1 MLTVHGTLLERLVSM
16 FDLMPR
22 PQYRL
27 ARPPLV
33 QALAQVRYPLRARL
47 QTLDGVAPVQDR
59 LEPLFPYMAEQH
71 VQQVSL
77 LVGPGGPAQ
86 AESQT
91 SRSWRFTDDAGWAL
105 SLAADVA
112 TLSVG
117 PQYGS
122 FEDFAQRFRGIL
134 SALAEAGGVTRCD
147 RLGVRYINIA
157 EVPAAGA
164 NEWRDWFRAELTGW
178 STADVIGGDTTLVTS
193 LTQTQL
199 TARPVGDLSGAP
211 VDIQGIIRHGYIPP
225 NTTVPGVVP
234 IQPQGAA
241 FLLDMDLF
249 VEAPQPFDVDSLT
262 GQLNLLHS
270 QIDGFFRWSLAP
282 GGEAYFGIEEQ
293 S

>member
-1 MLTVHGTLLERLVSM
+1 MERLATM
-16 FDLMPR
+16 FDLMSS

-27 ARPPLV
+27 TRPPLV

-77 LVGPGGPAQ
+77 LVGPAGPAQ

-91 SRSWRFTDDAGWAL
+91 SRSWQFTDDSGWAL
-105 SLAADVA
+105 SLAADAA

-122 FEDFAQRFRGIL
+122 FEDFAQRFGGIL
-134 SALAEAGGVTRCD
+134 TALAEAGGVTRCD

-157 EVPAAGA
+157 EVPVANA

-178 STADVIGGDTTLVTS
+178 STANVIGDDTTLVTS

-199 TARPVGDLSGAP
+199 TARPVGNLSGPP
-211 VDIQGIIRHGYIPP
+211 VDVQGIIRHGYIPP

-249 VEAPQPFDVDSLT
+249 VEAPQPFDVESLT
-262 GQLNLLHS
+262 TQLNLLHG
-270 QIDGFFRWSLAP
+270 QIDGFFRWALAP
-282 GGEAYFGIEEQ
+282 GGEAYFGLEEQ

>member
-1 MLTVHGTLLERLVSM
+1 M
-16 FDLMPR
+16 FDLMPQ
-22 PQYRL
+22 PGYRL
-27 ARPPLV
+27 ARPPLI

-59 LEPLFPYMAEQH
+59 LEPLFPYMAEQQ

-77 LVGPGGPAQ
+77 LVSPGADAQ

-91 SRSWRFTDDAGWAL
+91 SRSWRFTDDVGWAL
-105 SLAADVA
+105 ALAADSA

-122 FEDFAQRFRGIL
+122 FDEFAHRFRSIL
-134 SALAEAGGVTRCD
+134 GALAEAGGVARCD

-157 EVPAAGA
+157 EVPVASPT
-164 NEWRDWFRAELTGW
+164 EWRNWFRAELTGW
-178 STADVIGGDTTLVTS
+178 STANVIGADTTLVTA

-199 TARPVGDLSGAP
+199 TARPVGVLSGPP
-211 VDIQGIIRHGYIPP
+211 VDVQGIIRHGHIPP

-249 VEAPQPFDVDSLT
+249 VEAPQPFDVESLT
-262 GQLNLLHS
+262 SQLNLLHS
-270 QIDGFFRWSLAP
+270 QIDGFFRWALAP
-282 GGEAYFGIEEQ
+282 GGEAYFGLEEQ
-293 S
+293 R

>member
-1 MLTVHGTLLERLVSM
+1 MLCVHGTLLERLVTV
-16 FDLMPR
+16 FDLMSR

-27 ARPPLV
+27 TRPPLI

-47 QTLDGVAPVQDR
+47 QTLDGVALVQDR

-77 LVGPGGPAQ
+77 LVSPGAPAQ

-91 SRSWRFTDDAGWAL
+91 SRSWRFTDDDGWAL
-105 SLAADVA
+105 SLAADAA

-122 FEDFAQRFRGIL
+122 FQDFAQRFRSIL

-157 EVPAAGA
+157 EVPVASPT
-164 NEWRDWFRAELTGW
+164 EWRDWFRAELTGW
-178 STADVIGGDTTLVTS
+178 STANVIGDDTTLITS

-199 TARPVGDLSGAP
+199 TARPVGDLSGPP

-249 VEAPQPFDVDSLT
+249 VEAPQPFDVESLT
-262 GQLNLLHS
+262 TQLNLLHG
-270 QIDGFFRWSLAP
+270 QIDGFFRWALAR
-282 GGEAYFGIEEQ
+282 GGEAYFGVEEQ